1 MPNVYAQKMIEMMNR
16 TGEPQ
21 TTTTTVTPPEQG
33 LDLSALMTMLLMK
46 AMQPKAEDPVDVQG
60 TSAPAS
66 SILGNNLSFGN
77 YPGQMFTPQSI
88 PGGMT
93 DAVASGASSLF
104 TPELLMNILKM
115 AMTAKNV
122 RGM

>member
-1 MPNVYAQKMIEMMNR
+1 MANVYAQKMIEMMNR

-46 AMQPKAEDPVDVQG
+46 AMQPKAPTMSIGETPAPSSGLDMRAIMG
-60 TSAPAS
+60 AAPAG
-66 SILGNNLSFGN
+66 L
-77 YPGQMFTPQSI
+77 TPSSI
-88 PGGMT
+88 PGGMM
-93 DAVASGASSLF
+93 DAASSGTGSVL

-122 RGM
+122 RGV